1 MKDRTQDHVPAARMQ
16 ALLDERLGSAET
28 TDLQEHIASCTR
40 CRAEFEAWSVLFT
53 ELGDL
58 GDMTPSAGFTERI
71 LDSVPSRA
79 PVRLP
84 MAARVRK
91 WFDAIRPLRVGSHL
105 GVSNLQQLLDG
116 VLPEP
121 RVVAMEAHLDGCRI
135 CREEMVSWRSV
146 MRRLDG
152 LARIEPPRGFTERV
166 MAHIRI
172 QNAWAVA
179 RPGRRERLR
188 AWADSISPRS
198 RRWVAGLAGAAVT
211 PAATVAL
218 VAYQLFSLFSHR
230 QVTLGNLASF
240 VSLQVQ
246 DAFAAMAAG
255 MGDGTVVGQIVS
267 VAQILASSPSAIF
280 AVLTVLTGLTV
291 MAAWILYRNLVV
303 MNPVSGRY
311 AYFSI

>member
-1 MKDRTQDHVPAARMQ
+1 MKDRIQDHVPAARMQ
-16 ALLDERLGSAET
+16 ALLDERLGAAEA
-28 TDLQEHIASCTR
+28 TDLQGHIASCAR
-40 CRAEFEAWSVLFT
+40 CQAEFDAWSVLFT

-58 GDMTPSAGFTERI
+58 GDMTPSVGFTERI
-71 LDSVPSRA
+71 LRSMPSPA
-79 PVRLP
+79 PVPLP
-84 MAARVRK
+84 VAARVRE
-91 WFDAIRPLRVGSHL
+91 WLAARRPVRVGGHLRVS
-105 GVSNLQQLLDG
+105 SLQQLLDG
-116 VLPEP
+116 VLPER

-172 QNAWAVA
+172 QSALASA

-188 AWADSISPRS
+188 AWGDSVSPRT

-218 VAYQLFSLFSHR
+218 VAYQLFSLFSDR
-230 QVTLGNLASF
+230 QVTLGNLVSF
-240 VSLQVQ
+240 VSLEVQ
-246 DAFAAMAAG
+246 DAFAAMSAG
-255 MGDGTVVGQIVS
+255 MGDGAVVSQIAS
-267 VAQILASSPSAIF
+267 IAQILASSPSAIF
-280 AVLTVLTGLTV
+280 AVLTVLTGFTV
-291 MAAWILYRNLVV
+291 MAVWVLYRNLVV
-303 MNPVSGRY
+303 MNPVSGRH